1 MFWSAG
7 CLGGNQHLDVKSS
20 NLQLLLVVVSNIEL
34 DLFCNVEEIL
44 QFNQTLFSVV
54 QSCDIMDALS
64 LAVGKS
70 WLLQHSPAE
79 QADDTSPESCCSK

>member
-1 MFWSAG
+1 M
-7 CLGGNQHLDVKSS
+7 DVKSS

-70 WLLQHSPAE
+70 
-79 QADDTSPESCCSK
+79 